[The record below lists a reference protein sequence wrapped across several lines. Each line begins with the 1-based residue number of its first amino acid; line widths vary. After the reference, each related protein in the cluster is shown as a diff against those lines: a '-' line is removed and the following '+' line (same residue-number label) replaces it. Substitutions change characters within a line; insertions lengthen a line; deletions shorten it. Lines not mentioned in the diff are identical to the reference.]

1 MAFRPMT
8 EAHRRLSI
16 ASYRKRIADA
26 EHRLGG
32 PGSDELLLKIDEW
45 RGYVAKLE
53 AERAVPAA

>member
-8 EAHRRLSI
+8 EAYRKLSI
-16 ASYRKRIADA
+16 ASYRKRIAEA
-26 EHRLGG
+26 EARLGG

-53 AERAVPAA
+53 SSTPPSPS